1 MLTLDVVTLNLW
13 GLPPPLA
20 WPPRHRRFPRA
31 FRYLR
36 SFDVAAV
43 QELWRPLP
51 WGLAAMAPPAW
62 AAHEPRA
69 GLALAARYPVV
80 ETAHHDYRRGGR
92 AHERVWLRKGFLRAT
107 LAAPSLPGGVI
118 DVVTTHLAAYA
129 RPGDASGRAR
139 QIDELLDAL
148 ERRRAPV
155 VLLGDFN
162 FYAGD
167 AIDETSAARLVDA
180 GFVDGAAAHDA
191 SLTYEFGRERER
203 FDRVLVRGT
212 ANVTARVT
220 SARVRRYDAALP
232 MMADHR
238 PVEARVVLDGA
249 G

>member
-20 WPPRHRRFPRA
+20 WPPRHVRFPRA

-36 SFDVAAV
+36 GFDVAAV

-51 WGLAAMAPPAW
+51 WRFARMAPPTW
-62 AAHEPRA
+62 AAHEARS
-69 GLALAARYPVV
+69 GLAVSARVPVL
-80 ETAHHDYRRGGR
+80 ESAHAYFRGGGR
-92 AHERVWLRKGFLRAT
+92 AHERAWLKKGFLRVT
-107 LAAPSLPGGVI
+107 LDAPALSGGVV

-139 QIDELLDAL
+139 QVDELLGAL
-148 ERRRAPV
+148 ARRAAPT

-167 AIDETSAARLVDA
+167 PEDRATAARLACA
-180 GFVDGAAAHDA
+180 GFVDGAVQHDDT
-191 SLTYEFGRERER
+191 LTYEFGSERER

-212 ANVTARVT
+212 ADVRLRVA
-220 SARVRRYDAALP
+220 SARVRRYGAALP
-232 MMADHR
+232 MLADHR
-238 PVEARVVLDGA
+238 PVEARVVVG
-249 G
+249 